1 MWQEYRA
8 IQARLLLIRRQIES
22 IASADDAVTRLT
34 LAPGI
39 GQWTATAITA
49 FAGTG
54 TQFKSG
60 RHLAA
65 WLGLVP
71 REFSTG
77 GKQRLFGI
85 SNVETHICAS
95 CCCMVLAPVFCIW
108 IEPKIISVSG

>member
-1 MWQEYRA
+1 M
-8 IQARLLLIRRQIES
+8 
-22 IASADDAVTRLT
+22 
-34 LAPGI
+34 
-39 GQWTATAITA
+39 TATAITA